1 MTRFEWDA
9 AKAAEN
15 RRKHGVR
22 FEDAVTAFDDPFA
35 LIRFDGAHSDAE
47 VREIL
52 LGHSVRGLL
61 IVVFTIRLAGFTRII
76 GARKPTRR
84 ERQQYEEGV

>member
-1 MTRFEWDA
+1 VRCFEWNP

-22 FEDAVTAFDDPFA
+22 FEDAITAFDDPFA
-35 LIRFDGAHSDAE
+35 LIRFDDAHSDAE

-52 LGHSVRGLL
+52 LGHSARGLL
-61 IVVFTIRLAGFTRII
+61 VVVFTVRTAGITRII

-84 ERQQYEEGV
+84 ERNQYEEGV